1 MPKLSGKKSRI
12 IMPVWLRHYFNS
24 LVRQPIRKVLRK
36 IVGKKC
42 FLTSNIDKPSDRVES
57 SIFLYKIFLQFCNH
71 LLYFNK
77 YSMII
82 IFQCSSMV
90 EQSAVNRSVVG
101 SNPTTGAILDRW
113 QSGYCG
119 RL

>member
-57 SIFLYKIFLQFCNH
+57 SILLYKIFYNFVII
-71 LLYFNK
+71 LYFNK
-77 YSMII
+77 YNMII